1 MPKNIDTRDFSF
13 SRVSNNFA
21 DADAVSDSLPGEHR
35 VTVDRVNKFTG
46 STDNLQSRNAPVEF
60 EGMSEG
66 AESDTAVM
74 EVAQSDAALIE
85 VALEHVEAVAP
96 ALGFAPT
103 EKAEFVPDPHVKA
116 TSTGTRV
123 VNLQQHYRGVPV
135 FHMER
140 AVWFE
145 RTGQIQNVT
154 GTNVG
159 LPPDLETQPVVT
171 LEAAAKAAAEYV
183 ATPGD
188 RVDSWTGEK
197 VQGVEIDV
205 ANYEP
210 KILGRTPTPM
220 QSSVVS
226 RGPFAE
232 DIPANLVFFY
242 QGPTTRLGWH
252 MVISTP
258 NFEEQYVVIVEADS
272 QTADKEQPQV
282 LYGQKSSSE
291 MAGPSARGKVWVHN
305 PGINPV
311 REDVD
316 FPRPLTDYPIDTTS
330 LNLPNSFP
338 DGWVDSN
345 GSKAMGNCTVA
356 VTGTSM
362 NSVNGTPNGGVLVF
376 EPGQAQ
382 GDDQK
387 VVNIF
392 YFCNYMH
399 DFFYLLGFDEQHGN
413 FQKVNFTGLGA
424 GGDPVLARAHPGAV
438 NGTANMSTR
447 ADGIGALMNMGMVT
461 SVNRHTAFDSDVV
474 FHEFTHGVSNRLC
487 GGQLDARALQD
498 PQSRGMGEGWSDYF
512 ALTVQ
517 NCLAL
522 RNNPNA
528 TEKVVTG
535 DWVVKRPKGIRL
547 APYDENYPG
556 TFGRL
561 GSDPYDEEHNI
572 GEIWCATLMKMNRDF
587 GMALGDRVKGHQL
600 GWQIVVDGL
609 KLTPANPSM
618 LDARDG
624 ILKALQDRNTAGMLS
639 NDDFENTNRAAWKAF
654 ARFGMGPNASSV
666 GASLDDVVEDLNP
679 PPGI

>member
-13 SRVSNNFA
+13 SRASSSFA
-21 DADAVSDSLPGEHR
+21 VADAVSDSLPGEHR
-35 VTVDRVNKFTG
+35 VAVERVNKFTG
-46 STDNLQSRNAPVEF
+46 STDNLQSSNAPVAF
-60 EGMSEG
+60 EAMPGQPPG
-66 AESDTAVM
+66 
-74 EVAQSDAALIE
+74 DADLIE
-85 VALEHVEAVAP
+85 VALNHVKSVAP

-103 EKAEFVPDPHVKA
+103 EKVEFVPDPNVKT
-116 TSTGTRV
+116 TSAGTRV
-123 VNLQQHYRGVPV
+123 VNLQQQYRGIPV

-140 AVWFE
+140 AVWFQKSGE
-145 RTGQIQNVT
+145 IQNVT

-159 LPPDLETQPVVT
+159 LPLDLETQPAVT
-171 LEAAAKAAAEYV
+171 LEAAVKAAAEYV
-183 ATPGD
+183 ASPSD

-197 VQGVEIDV
+197 VAGVRIDTT
-205 ANYEP
+205 NYLP
-210 KILGRTPTPM
+210 KILGRTATPM

-226 RGPFAE
+226 KGPFAE

-272 QTADKEQPQV
+272 QTADKEQPQI
-282 LYGQKSSSE
+282 LYGHRASTD
-291 MAGPSARGKVWVHN
+291 MASARGKVWVHN
-305 PGINPV
+305 PGINPD
-311 REDVD
+311 RETVN
-316 FPRPLTDYPIDTTS
+316 FPRALTDYPINVES
-330 LNLPNSFP
+330 LTLPDALFP
-338 DGWVDSN
+338 RPWVDGGPTAS
-345 GSKAMGNCTVA
+345 GNCTFA
-356 VTGTSM
+356 VTGNSM
-362 NSVNGTPNGGVLVF
+362 NSINGTQDGELLIF
-376 EPGQAQ
+376 EPNEAQ

-399 DFFYLLGFDEQHGN
+399 DFFYLLGFNEQSGN
-413 FQKVNFTGLGA
+413 FQKINFTGTGT
-424 GGDPVLARAHPGAV
+424 GGDPVLARAHPGPV
-438 NGTANMSTR
+438 FGTANMITK
-447 ADGIGALMNMGMVT
+447 ADGIGGLMNMGLVAST
-461 SVNRHTAFDSDVV
+461 NRHTAFDSDVV

-512 ALTVQ
+512 ALTIQ
-517 NCLAL
+517 HCLAL
-522 RNNPNA
+522 RKNPNA
-528 TEKVVTG
+528 KEKVVTG
-535 DWVVKRPKGIRL
+535 DWVTKRANGIRL

-561 GSDPYDEEHNI
+561 GIEPYDEEHNI

-587 GMALGDRVKGHQL
+587 GTALGNRVKGHQL

-624 ILKALQDRNTAGMLS
+624 ILRALQDHRTAEMLS
-639 NDDFENTNRAAWKAF
+639 DEEFEQTNRAAWRAF
-654 ARFGMGPNASSV
+654 ARFGMGPNASSI
-666 GASLDDVVEDLNP
+666 GGSLEGVVEDLNP